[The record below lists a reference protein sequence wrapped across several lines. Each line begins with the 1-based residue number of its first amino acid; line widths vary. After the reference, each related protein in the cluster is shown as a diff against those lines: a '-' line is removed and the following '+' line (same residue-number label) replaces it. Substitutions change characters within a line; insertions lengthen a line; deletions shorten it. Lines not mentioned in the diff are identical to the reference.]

1 MTPELK
7 EVATGLRFP
16 EGPIA
21 LPDGSIVLVEIEGQH
36 LTRVQPDGTIER
48 IVHLPGGP
56 NGAAI
61 GPDGLCYVCN
71 NGGFDWHESAEHGTR
86 PIGQAREYSGGRI
99 ERVDLRT
106 GRAEVLYEA
115 SDTGR
120 LRGPNDL
127 VFDRQGGF
135 WFTDL
140 GKTRA
145 REVDRGSVCYAKA
158 DGSMIREVIFPMWT
172 PNGVGLSPDEKTLYV
187 AETFTGRVWAFDITA
202 PGEIAKQPWPHS
214 PNGGRL
220 LAGLPGYQL
229 FDSLAVDGE
238 GHVCV
243 ATLANGGITVIP
255 PDGGAP
261 THVPMP
267 DAMTTN
273 LCFGGADLRTAYI
286 TLSSTGR
293 LVSMEW
299 PRPGLGL
306 NWLNT
311 R

>member
-1 MTPELK
+1 MTPELN

-21 LPDGSIVLVEIEGQH
+21 LPDGSVVLVEIEGQH
-36 LTRVQPDGTIER
+36 LTRVQSDGAIER

-71 NGGFDWHESAEHGTR
+71 NGGFDWHQSGEHGTR
-86 PIGQAREYSGGRI
+86 PIGQARDYSGGRI
-99 ERVDLRT
+99 ERVDLKT
-106 GRAEVLYEA
+106 GRAETLYEA

-120 LRGPNDL
+120 LRGPNDI

-229 FDSLAVDGE
+229 FDSLAVDAE

-255 PDGGAP
+255 PDGGKP

-273 LCFGGADLRTAYI
+273 ICFGGAGLRTAYI

-293 LVSMEW
+293 LVSMAW
-299 PRPGLGL
+299 PRPGLAL
-306 NWLNT
+306 NWLDK
-311 R
+311 